1 MRRQRAGGGG
11 WASSSL
17 ASETRGAVLVE
28 YVAALALGIAIAAA
42 ILCAH
47 GNVQMPRDALRRE
60 ALSQPYP

>member
-1 MRRQRAGGGG
+1 M
-11 WASSSL
+11 SSSL
-17 ASETRGAVLVE
+17 VSETRGAVLVE

-42 ILCAH
+42 ILCVH